1 MEPNTR
7 VFKRILV
14 AVDRSEAS
22 RQAVELGARLAG
34 LTGAR
39 VALLHVI
46 DMSRELDPELGF
58 ADGVA
63 GGELRS
69 LAHDLLDR
77 SRRMFPSGIRVDEL
91 IRDGDPPAEIVEA
104 ADKWGADLI
113 IVGTY
118 DHAPLAR
125 LLLRSTAESVVRE
138 AHCPVL
144 IVGQAPTIAPAKA
157 NKPWA
162 RELAH
167 VA

>member
-1 MEPNTR
+1 MEPNAR

-34 LTGAR
+34 MTGAR

-58 ADGVA
+58 ADGMA
-63 GGELRS
+63 GAELWS
-69 LAHDLLDR
+69 LAHNLLDR
-77 SRRMFPSGIRVDEL
+77 SRQVFPSGIRVDEL

-113 IVGTY
+113 IVGCHDY
-118 DHAPLAR
+118 SRLAR
-125 LLLRSTAESVVRE
+125 LLLGSSAESVVRE

-144 IVGQAPTIAPAKA
+144 TVGQARTPVPAHIE
-157 NKPWA
+157 PHWA
-162 RELAH
+162 REPAQ